1 MWLGESELGEANKKT
16 HQILFDSSEN
26 WYAIHPEVFEHESNL
41 GFRLETFSGGFLE
54 NGARISEIQ
63 SQKSLSRFDCLT
75 IFNGEIIFASEREF
89 EVTFRSKHYRLER
102 IPILRRIGDDLMR
115 FFSCFTQFGIPVR
128 DSA

>member
-1 MWLGESELGEANKKT
+1 MV
-16 HQILFDSSEN
+16 DSSEN
-26 WYAIHPEVFEHESNL
+26 WYAIHPEVFEHESDL
-41 GFRLETFSGGFLE
+41 GLCLETFSGGVLL
-54 NGARISEIQ
+54 NGVQISEIR

-89 EVTFRSKHYRLER
+89 EVTFRFRHMRMDR

-115 FFSCFTQFGIPVR
+115 FFFGFTQCRIPVR